1 MKLQD
6 FLGKNTRYDIKGISE
21 DDELSRQVQTRLID
35 LGLLDP
41 PVDGVF
47 GPKSTAGLH
56 QFQKLMECGE
66 AGYLGAVTAKKL
78 IEAKREQIPVAT
90 PILKTVKSTVFKV
103 RVFNITR
110 IVFSIVF
117 FHFFNI

>member
-47 GPKSTAGLH
+47 ARNQRRDYTNFRS
-56 QFQKLMECGE
+56 
-66 AGYLGAVTAKKL
+66 
-78 IEAKREQIPVAT
+78 
-90 PILKTVKSTVFKV
+90 
-103 RVFNITR
+103 
-110 IVFSIVF
+110 
-117 FHFFNI
+117 